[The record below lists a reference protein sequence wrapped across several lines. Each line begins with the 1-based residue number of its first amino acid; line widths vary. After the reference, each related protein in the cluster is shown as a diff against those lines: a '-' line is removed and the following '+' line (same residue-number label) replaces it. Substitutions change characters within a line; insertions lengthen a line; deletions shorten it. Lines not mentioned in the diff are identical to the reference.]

1 MLLKPEKL
9 KQMKKSLVLL
19 SLILFG
25 FLNVASLK
33 AQMLEPIKWTYNV
46 IQIDEQYSDLV
57 ITANIE
63 KGWHLYSQNQLEG
76 ATILPLVFEFEKSP
90 KYTLI
95 GGVKEPAFLE
105 EYDEFDKVN
114 IRYFK
119 GKVVFKQ
126 RIKVLSNTD
135 FKIKG
140 NVSGQACLDVCVL
153 VGDDF
158 SFSIKALSEEANTN
172 EEDVGNPE
180 DTIIV
185 NEEEVVKEQETEDRS
200 TISAIDD
207 EDDIGNMSLWGFFI
221 AALLGGLIA
230 VLTPCVYPMIPM
242 TVSYFIHQS
251 GNKAKAKFQAIF
263 FGISIIVIFLIIGT
277 VVAVALGES
286 FTNWLST
293 HWIPN
298 IFFFLLFTIFAASF
312 FGMFEITLPSWLVNK
327 SDKKAEKG
335 GLFGAFFM
343 AFTLVLVS
351 FSCTAPIAGSIL
363 ALSTQGEVIR
373 PIIGMFGYSLAF
385 AIPFTLFAFFPSALD
400 KMPKSGGWLNAVKVV
415 IGFIELALALKF
427 LSVAD
432 QTYHWGILDREIYL
446 ALWIVIFSLL
456 GFYLL
461 GKLKFVHDSP
471 MTHIPVPR
479 LILAIISFSFV
490 VYMIPGLFGAPLK
503 ALSGWTPPM
512 GTHDFDFNA
521 IVRNNVQGINTNA
534 SSNYELCDE
543 PKYADKFKP
552 LPHGLK
558 GYYDIDQAL
567 ACAKEQNKPVFIDFT
582 GAACV
587 NCREM
592 EQNVWSDPRV
602 LKILIEDY
610 IVAALYVDIRNVDL
624 PEEEWY
630 FSDYDG
636 KEKTSLG
643 AKNFDY
649 QKSKFNAN
657 AQPYYVLMGLE
668 EEVLV
673 KPRSYDLDID
683 EFISFLEKGKEEFK
697 KKYE

>member
-1 MLLKPEKL
+1 M
-9 KQMKKSLVLL
+9 VD
-19 SLILFG
+19 
-25 FLNVASLK
+25 
-33 AQMLEPIKWTYNV
+33 PIKWSYNV
-46 IQIDEQYSDLV
+46 IQIDDQHSDLQ

-63 KGWHLYSQNQLEG
+63 KGWHLYSQKQLAG

-90 KYTLI
+90 KYSLI
-95 GGVKEPAFLE
+95 GDVKEPPFLE

-119 GKVVFKQ
+119 DKVVFKQ
-126 RIKVLSNTD
+126 RIKVLSDTD
-135 FKIKG
+135 FKING
-140 NVSGQACLDVCVL
+140 SVSGQACLDVCVL
-153 VGDDF
+153 VGEDF
-158 SFSIKALSEEANTN
+158 SFSIKATKADINNDEEI
-172 EEDVGNPE
+172 EETE
-180 DTIIV
+180 DTIIQLN
-185 NEEEVVKEQETEDRS
+185 NEEEINETESAETS
-200 TISAIDD
+200 TISEED
-207 EDDIGNMSLWGFFI
+207 EDDVNNMSLWAFFI

-251 GNKAKAKFQAIF
+251 GNKAKAKLQAIV

-298 IFFFLLFTIFAASF
+298 IFFFLLFAIFAASF

-363 ALSTQGEVIR
+363 ALSTQGEIIR
-373 PIIGMFGYSLAF
+373 PIVGMFGYSLAF

-432 QTYHWGILDREIYL
+432 QTYQWGILDREIYL

-461 GKLKFVHDSP
+461 GKIKFAHDSP
-471 MTHIPVPR
+471 MTHVPVPR
-479 LILAIISFSFV
+479 LILAIISFAFV
-490 VYMIPGLFGAPLK
+490 IYMVPGMFGAPLK

-521 IVRNNVQGINTNA
+521 IIRNNVQGLNNNNNGST
-534 SSNYELCDE
+534 YELCDE

-552 LPHGLK
+552 IPHGLK

-602 LKILIEDY
+602 LKILKEDY
-610 IVAALYVDIRNVDL
+610 IVAALYVDIRNIDL

-630 FSDYDG
+630 ISDYDG
-636 KEKTSLG
+636 KEKTTLD

-649 QKSKFNAN
+649 QKTKFNAN

-668 EEVLV
+668 EEALV
-673 KPRSYDLDID
+673 KPRSYDLNID
-683 EFISFLEKGKEEFK
+683 EFIEFLEKGKEAFK
-697 KKYE
+697 KKYQ